1 MVKSYEKVIQIDDNN
16 EMLQGLCIKYMS
28 SAYGKKTEITEDSL
42 KHLLKKIR
50 KGQNQGIFLFQD
62 PDFEDSYMQIEI
74 DKGLI
79 FLQYVENPGTKEECS
94 YSSFHLDY
102 LDSDEESPMRCSDG
116 QSIILMRYTM
126 SNPQLAAKCV
136 EYFVRT
142 EKLCPEMAW
151 LKGWRVW
158 E

>member
-1 MVKSYEKVIQIDDNN
+1 
-16 EMLQGLCIKYMS
+16 
-28 SAYGKKTEITEDSL
+28 
-42 KHLLKKIR
+42 
-50 KGQNQGIFLFQD
+50 
-62 PDFEDSYMQIEI
+62 MQIEI

-94 YSSFHLDY
+94 YSSFHPDY
-102 LDSDEESPMRCSDG
+102 LDSEEESPMRCSDG

-142 EKLCPEMAW
+142 GKLCPEMAW

>member
-1 MVKSYEKVIQIDDNN
+1 MVKSYEEVIQIDENN
-16 EMLQGLCIKYMS
+16 EMPLGLCIKYMS
-28 SAYGKKTEITEDSL
+28 SAYGGKREITEDSL

-50 KGQNQGIFLFQD
+50 KGQNLGVFLFQD

-74 DKGLI
+74 DKELI
-79 FLQYVENPGTKEECS
+79 FLQYVDSPGTQEECS
-94 YSSFHLDY
+94 YSSFQPDF
-102 LDSDEESPMRCSDG
+102 LDSEEESPMCCSDG

-126 SNPQLAAKCV
+126 QNPQLAAKCV

-142 EKLCPEMAW
+142 GRLCPEMAW
-151 LKGWRVW
+151 LKSWQVW